1 MSFRSIIIS
10 NSASLSLKNNNLLIN
25 NGNEFLIPIEDISV
39 LVIEGVSVNLTNRLL
54 SKLSE
59 YGVATIICDNKHLP
73 TTLVMPLN
81 THYKSFKVLKEQL
94 NLTAS
99 FNKRIWQKVIK
110 QKIYNQGECLKLLD
124 LHGDEFLKKLSESV
138 ESGDKGNKEA
148 IGAKYYFKNIFGE
161 KFIREDDMNC
171 INSALNYG
179 YTIFRSAI
187 ARTLVM
193 YGFNPCLGVHHCNE
207 LNQFNLA
214 DDFIEPFRP
223 IVDLWVYKNIKED
236 DILCKEH
243 RIELV
248 NLLNYE
254 CIIENKNHSIL
265 NAIDKMISSYKTAVN
280 NKDFRLLKVPIIKD
294 LEYHSY
300 E

>member
-10 NSASLSLKNNNLLIN
+10 NPASLSVKHNNLLIN
-25 NGNEFLIPIEDISV
+25 NGKEFLVPIEDISV
-39 LVIEGVSVNLTNRLL
+39 LIIEGVAVNLNNKLL

-59 YGVATIICDNKHLP
+59 FNVATIICDNKHFP
-73 TTLVMPLN
+73 STVVMPLN
-81 THYKSFKVLKEQL
+81 SHHRALKVLREQL
-94 NLTAS
+94 SLTAS
-99 FNKRIWQKVIK
+99 FNKRIWQKIIA
-110 QKIYNQGECLKLLD
+110 QKLHNQGQCLELLN
-124 LHGDEFLKKLSESV
+124 LNGAEFLKKLSCDV

-148 IGAKYYFKNIFGE
+148 IGAKYYFKSIFGE
-161 KFIREDDMNC
+161 KFIRGDDMNC

-179 YTIFRSAI
+179 YAIFRSAI

-207 LNQFNLA
+207 LNQYNLA
-214 DDFIEPFRP
+214 DDFIEPFRAM
-223 IVDLWVYKNIKED
+223 VDLWVYKNIKED
-236 DILCKEH
+236 DVLIKRN

-254 CIIENKNHSIL
+254 CIIEDKNHSIL
-265 NAIDKMISSYKTAVN
+265 NAIDKMVASYKAAVN
-280 NKDFRLLKVPIIKD
+280 KKDFRLLKVPKIKD
-294 LEYHSY
+294 LEYHAY

>member
-10 NSASLSLKNNNLLIN
+10 NSASLSVKNASLLIN
-25 NGNEFLIPIEDISV
+25 NGNEFLIPMEDISV
-39 LVIEGVSVNLTNRLL
+39 LVIEGVSVNLTNKLL

-59 YGVATIICDNKHLP
+59 FNVATIICDSKHLP
-73 TTLVMPLN
+73 STIVMPLN
-81 THYKSFKVLKEQL
+81 SHHRALKVLREQL
-94 NLTAS
+94 NQTAS
-99 FNKRIWQKVIK
+99 FNKRIWQKIIK
-110 QKIYNQGECLKLLD
+110 QKLWNQGECLELLN
-124 LHGDEFLKKLSESV
+124 LNGVEYLKRLSCDV
-138 ESGDKGNKEA
+138 DSGDKGNKEA

-161 KFIREDDMNC
+161 KFTREDEMNG

-193 YGFNPCLGVHHCNE
+193 YGFNPCLGVNHCNE
-207 LNQFNLA
+207 LNQYNLA

-223 IVDLWVYKNIKED
+223 IVDLWVYKNIKEK
-236 DILCKEH
+236 DILSKEH
-243 RIELV
+243 RVALV

-254 CIIENKNHSIL
+254 CIIEDKNHSIL
-265 NAIDKMISSYKTAVN
+265 NAIDKMVASYTTAVN
-280 NKDFRLLKVPIIKD
+280 QKDFRLLKVPKIKD
-294 LEYHSY
+294 LEYHAY